1 MAKRNDTDFFKRKL
15 LDFITEDDPLLTMM
29 QWILDQLMQ
38 MEAEGKAGA
47 AKGAHEPSR
56 TTHFSGRRVRRFD
69 TRLGTMY
76 LLIPKLRKG
85 GYIPFFITERKRS
98 EAALLEVVQ
107 EAFVNGVSTR
117 KIEALAKK
125 LGIETLSAS
134 QVSEINKGLNE
145 QVARFRTRALNEE
158 YPVIW
163 VDAVYEKIRD
173 DERVI
178 SMPIFVICGVNL
190 EGKREILG
198 IEPMYDES
206 EASWKAVFDSLR
218 ERGLKKAWLVVSDAH
233 PGIQAAVR
241 KHFIGSSWQRCK
253 VHFMRNIMAKVKH
266 CDKKI
271 VVEKLKQIWLQADRK
286 AAIRTAR
293 IFMAEYR
300 QRYPEAIDILA
311 SGLEDSLQFYSF
323 SNFDRRKISSTN
335 ALERTNREIR
345 RRSRVVGVFPSAE
358 SYVRLITC
366 YLMENT
372 EDWETERNYITAEAI
387 QAEKVKLSG
396 AA

>member
-1 MAKRNDTDFFKRKL
+1 MAKRNDTEYFKRKL
-15 LDFITEDDPLLTMM
+15 LEFIAEEDPLLTMM

-38 MEAEGKAGA
+38 MEAEGKVGA
-47 AKGAHEPSR
+47 AKGEHNGSR

-98 EAALLEVVQ
+98 EAALMEVVQ
-107 EAFVNGVSTR
+107 EAFINGVSTR
-117 KIEALAKK
+117 KIEVLAKK

-145 QVARFRTRALNEE
+145 QVARFRTRPLNGE

-163 VDAVYEKIRD
+163 VDAVYEKIRAD
-173 DERVI
+173 DRVI
-178 SMPIFVICGVNL
+178 SMPIFVMCGVNL

-206 EASWKAVFDSLR
+206 EASWKAVFEGLR
-218 ERGLKKAWLVVSDAH
+218 DRGLKKAWLVVSDAH
-233 PGIQAAVR
+233 LGIQAAVR
-241 KHFIGSSWQRCK
+241 RHFIGASWQRCK
-253 VHFMRNIMAKVKH
+253 VHFMRNVMAKVKH
-266 CDKKI
+266 CDKDI
-271 VVEKLKQIWLQADRK
+271 FAEKLKQIWLQPDRK
-286 AAIRTAR
+286 SAIRTAK
-293 IFMAEYR
+293 ILMAEYR
-300 QRYPEAIDILA
+300 KRYPEAIEILA
-311 SGLEDSLQFYSF
+311 VGLEDSLQFYSF
-323 SNFDRRKISSTN
+323 PNFDRRKISSTN
-335 ALERTNREIR
+335 ALERMNREIR
-345 RRSRVVGVFPSAE
+345 RRSKVIGVFPSAE

-366 YLMENT
+366 YLMEYT
-372 EDWETERNYITAEAI
+372 DDWETERNYITREAI
-387 QAEKVKLSG
+387 HAEKANLPG

>member
-1 MAKRNDTDFFKRKL
+1 MAKRNDSEYFKRKL
-15 LDFITEDDPLLTMM
+15 LEFMGEEDPLLTLM

-47 AKGAHEPSR
+47 AKGEHAPSR

-107 EAFVNGVSTR
+107 EAFINGVSTR

-173 DERVI
+173 DGRVI
-178 SMPIFVICGVNL
+178 SMPVFVIFGVNL
-190 EGKREILG
+190 EGKREILA
-198 IEPMYDES
+198 IETMYDES
-206 EASWKAVFDSLR
+206 EASWKAVFESLR
-218 ERGLKKAWLVVSDAH
+218 ERGLKKVWLVVSDAH
-233 PGIQAAVR
+233 QGIQAAVR
-241 KHFIGSSWQRCK
+241 KHFTGASWQRCK
-253 VHFMRNIMAKVKH
+253 VHFMRNVMAKVKH
-266 CDKKI
+266 NDKETFA
-271 VVEKLKQIWLQADRK
+271 EKLKQIWLQPDRK
-286 AAIRTAR
+286 SAVRTAK

-300 QRYPEAIDILA
+300 QRYPDAVEILA
-311 SGLEDSLQFYSF
+311 AGLEDSLQFYSF
-323 SNFDRRKISSTN
+323 PNFDCRKISSTN
-335 ALERTNREIR
+335 VLERINREIR
-345 RRSRVVGVFPSAE
+345 RRSRVVGVFPNE
-358 SYVRLITC
+358 DSYVRLITC
-366 YLMENT
+366 YLMEYSD
-372 EDWETERNYITAEAI
+372 DWETERNYITAEAI
-387 QAEKVKLSG
+387 QAEGAKLSG